1 MILYYIIPYHHTF
14 ISSHFLTMFSN
25 RTQLVKLVEMSRSQ
39 SVMMERMLRMF
50 DENLRREWNPASP
63 VRLRAGPR
71 LVRGCFG
78 PEKIC
83 GMVVEIPVGTV
94 ANRLTVTN
102 LPDDDVYGFAEAG
115 MVKVEFFDVHGILI
129 ECFVTTDA
137 FAEGE
142 EGSG

>member
-1 MILYYIIPYHHTF
+1 
-14 ISSHFLTMFSN
+14 MFAN
-25 RTQLVKLVEMSRSQ
+25 RAQLAELVEISRAQ
-39 SVMMERMLRMF
+39 SAMMQNVLRLF
-50 DENLRREWNPASP
+50 DENMRRDWNPSSP
-63 VRLRAGPR
+63 VRLRAGRR

-83 GMVVEIPVGTV
+83 GMMVEIPVGTV

-142 EGSG
+142 EGAG